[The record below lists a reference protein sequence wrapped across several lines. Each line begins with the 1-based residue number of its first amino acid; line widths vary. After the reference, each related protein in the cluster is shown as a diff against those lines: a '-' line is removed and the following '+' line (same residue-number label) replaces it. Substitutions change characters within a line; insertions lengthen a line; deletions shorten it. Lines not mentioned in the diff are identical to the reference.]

1 MFVWHM
7 NEKNKK
13 RFAEASSVKG
23 LNEPRPGH
31 TSSLCPAIMNHD
43 SWPLAKVFNI
53 STSLTREGEEAELA
67 FVEHVIRAGLWASYL
82 AVFVSSVN
90 QFSDVS
96 NISHASLS

>member
-13 RFAEASSVKG
+13 RCAEASSVKG
-23 LNEPRPGH
+23 LNEPRTGH
-31 TSSLCPAIMNHD
+31 TSSLCPAIMNRD

-53 STSLTREGEEAELA
+53 STSLTREGEEAEL
-67 FVEHVIRAGLWASYL
+67 FVEHVIGAGLWASYL
-82 AVFVSSVN
+82 AAFVSSIN

-96 NISHASLS
+96 HMPRASLP